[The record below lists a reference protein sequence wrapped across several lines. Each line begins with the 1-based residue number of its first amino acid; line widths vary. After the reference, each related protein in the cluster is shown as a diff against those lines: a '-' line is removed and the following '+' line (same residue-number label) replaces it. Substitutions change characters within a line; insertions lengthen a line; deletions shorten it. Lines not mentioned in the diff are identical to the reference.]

1 MISTPRYEDY
11 NIKYS
16 NANNMFAFMGLG
28 FTRNQAGL
36 GNGDL
41 SPYITKEGIEKKFYT
56 FKPLPDEER
65 RVAERRNKVN
75 EGPNKLAASKDSGRT
90 NGTLTN
96 GNN

>member
-1 MISTPRYEDY
+1 MISSPRYEDY

-16 NANNMFAFMGLG
+16 NASNMFAFMGLG

-56 FKPLPDEER
+56 FEPLPDEER

-75 EGPNKLAASKDSGRT
+75 EGPKKLEASKDSGRT
-90 NGTLTN
+90 NGTFTN
-96 GNN
+96 GSG